1 MHENL
6 TSSTLLPNVEF
17 IHSYLS
23 LLFFKKLKI
32 QKTTTSS
39 MLLGNITAV
48 NGCTVTPT
56 RSPRVLR
63 AFSVSSCFLFLLLL
77 HSLKIEVGGGRE
89 ELEERW
95 IDVVVWSRLLLCSP
109 WLAPLATSA
118 LVGLVAALAPL

>member
-1 MHENL
+1 MYCNTHK
-6 TSSTLLPNVEF
+6 V
-17 IHSYLS
+17 
-23 LLFFKKLKI
+23 
-32 QKTTTSS
+32 TTSPKGFS
-39 MLLGNITAV
+39 
-48 NGCTVTPT
+48 CVT
-56 RSPRVLR
+56 
-63 AFSVSSCFLFLLLL
+63 SCFLFLLLL